1 MGLEDLINIYMYMI
15 SQTSTCL
22 RAPRHTHAMTHTT
35 TRQTYGAW
43 QAIPVWQQDTGFRD
57 RAGSVAGLG
66 FCPGISRRTL
76 RGRTQHA
83 WCDLSVTGRWGSR
96 HPRDHRDNKRQV
108 RSGSVLSG
116 SLLRQKRRVACP
128 GLHRDTWASLS
139 CWDRSPVSPHPWH
152 RAWGIPGMSG
162 SRAQDSVHMWSVP
175 SWKLLS
181 SERLGSGPALCPLGR
196 PALNAKMVE
205 LKREFTSS
213 PPDRARKTMSPEG
226 FSLSLMVI
234 GSLLWIPSL
243 PPIEE
248 VNLKI
253 LSLLNDSCIE
263 QHLI

>member
-1 MGLEDLINIYMYMI
+1 MAPGRPSPCGNRTLGFATERALSQASGFALAYLAVLFVAEPNTHGATFLSRGGGGRDIPGTTGTTSGRCALVLSSVARCCDRNAGSRVPGSIVTHGLPCPVEIEVP
-15 SQTSTCL
+15 C
-22 RAPRHTHAMTHTT
+22 RHTPGTEP
-35 TRQTYGAW
+35 GES
-43 QAIPVWQQDTGFRD
+43 PV
-57 RAGSVAGLG
+57 
-66 FCPGISRRTL
+66 CPGPAHKTAY
-76 RGRTQHA
+76 T
-83 WCDLSVTGRWGSR
+83 CDLSLLGNCCLLKDLAQAQ
-96 HPRDHRDNKRQV
+96 PCA
-108 RSGSVLSG
+108 RS
-116 SLLRQKRRVACP
+116 
-128 GLHRDTWASLS
+128 
-139 CWDRSPVSPHPWH
+139 
-152 RAWGIPGMSG
+152 
-162 SRAQDSVHMWSVP
+162 
-175 SWKLLS
+175 
-181 SERLGSGPALCPLGR
+181 GR